1 MTPTLRGLGE
11 ERLLAGLLPQ
21 LNRNSRT
28 FVGAGDDCAVVKFAA
43 MNNWLLLKTDCV
55 VEEIHFEKETPAPAV
70 GWKAMMRALSDF
82 AAMSGIPEFALITL
96 AVPAKKKHHG
106 WVSSIAVS

>member
-11 ERLLAGLLPQ
+11 EELLARVLPQ

-28 FVGAGDDCAVVKFAA
+28 LVGAGDDCAVVNCGAVK
-43 MNNWLLLKTDCV
+43 NWLLLKIDCV
-55 VEEIHFEKETPAPAV
+55 VEEIHFAKETPARAV

-82 AAMSGIPEFALITL
+82 AAMSGIPEFALVTL
-96 AVPAKKKHHG
+96 AIADKKK
-106 WVSSIAVS
+106 VSW